1 MLSQIQ
7 SKHLVKIIF
16 WISQGDETCITRGEW
31 DGIVDLL
38 KSKQFASVKKM
49 EMRLTGEPGSAG
61 VISVEKMEAYV
72 KDRSKKLID
81 DGVLTIHRSW
91 ERSVF

>member
-16 WISQGDETCITRGEW
+16 WISQGDEACVTRGDW

-38 KSKQFASVKKM
+38 KSNQFASVKKM

-61 VISVEKMEAYV
+61 VISVEKMEAYM

-91 ERSVF
+91 DRSVF